1 MSWLGDKYTFH
12 ILVSYGSALILLGGL
27 IWASV
32 AANAR
37 ARRELEKADKER
49 GR

>member
-1 MSWLGDKYTFH
+1 MSWLGDKYAFH
-12 ILVSYGSALILLGGL
+12 ILVSYGSAFLLLGGL

-32 AANAR
+32 AANAK
-37 ARRELEKADKER
+37 ARRELDEADKER

>member
-1 MSWLGDKYTFH
+1 MSWLGDQYAFH
-12 ILVSYGSALILLGGL
+12 ILVSYGSTAVLLGGL

-37 ARRELEKADKER
+37 ARRELEEADKER